1 MEKKVLLKKLVDA
14 GTHIRSE
21 FTPTAIVSDYGTRP
35 IGEFWDANKTVDVI
49 VNGAHAV
56 HDTVRELDEFTEGE
70 VRRLDTVKVGR
81 IGNKTGE
88 EITDITA
95 LTNAQIDKLK
105 VGDTVIKGEHS
116 YAVAYKSA
124 DEMSLVYSDVWTTE
138 EVYYEKHDGNW
149 AHVVTDSIAPQ
160 EKLVSGQN
168 IKTVSGQSIL
178 GEGNIDIQAD
188 ITANE
193 QMPAEW
199 IEGSQTMA
207 DLIAFIN
214 ADEAAVPGKI
224 YLGSLVLSDLP
235 AGLFKAEIKAEIMG
249 EQAGKKII
257 LFSTTSADISPYMWQ
272 YTSYNMSDGPW
283 RSWVSADIIETTD
296 ITALTNAQCTKLKAG
311 DVVLKKTGNA
321 IHAYRVSYKEYQVGM
336 CLTYTDASTSETV
349 SYDYT
354 GGHWVYNSTDITNLS
369 DMLSRIQTLEATVFP
384 QNNG

>member
-1 MEKKVLLKKLVDA
+1 MEKKVLLKKLVES

-88 EITDITA
+88 EISDITA

-105 VGDTVIKGEHS
+105 VGDTVIKGTHS
-116 YAVAYKSA
+116 YTVAYKSA

-168 IKTVSGQSIL
+168 IKTVT
-178 GEGNIDIQAD
+178 N
-188 ITANE
+188 
-193 QMPAEW
+193 
-199 IEGSQTMA
+199 
-207 DLIAFIN
+207 
-214 ADEAAVPGKI
+214 K
-224 YLGSLVLSDLP
+224 SLVGS
-235 AGLFKAEIKAEIMG
+235 GNV
-249 EQAGKKII
+249 
-257 LFSTTSADISPYMWQ
+257 DIS
-272 YTSYNMSDGPW
+272 YNDLTDTPTN
-283 RSWVSADIIETTD
+283 VSTFANDSGY
-296 ITALTNAQCTKLKAG
+296 LTEHQ
-311 DVVLKKTGNA
+311 D
-321 IHAYRVSYKEYQVGM
+321 
-336 CLTYTDASTSETV
+336 
-349 SYDYT
+349 
-354 GGHWVYNSTDITNLS
+354 LS
-369 DMLSRIQTLEATVFP
+369 SLISRIEALEAVVFP
-384 QNNG
+384 EQNNS